1 MVETALTKDQI
12 TNAYRAERRALA
24 QLVESLNE
32 FHWGKESR
40 AHGWTNGQVAA
51 HLTLGDALPWRVA
64 LSIAFNGSINIGI
77 ELLQEKWAAL
87 GQDYVLERIK
97 KDEVSIYVRWGV
109 GYWRV
114 LALAEIIIHG
124 EDIRRSVDIPRA
136 RPPSPPLTNAILG
149 GMGARLREI
158 GLAGLVSV
166 GSNDDDVR
174 IYELNGKDGVKRQEE
189 ASDAPVKIIGSPLE
203 QILRLS
209 GREARLRVEGEG
221 ELADAA
227 RTWIDSKSD
236 SGRLFYWK

>member
-1 MVETALTKDQI
+1 MTLTKDQI
-12 TNAYRAERRALA
+12 TSAYRAERRALA

-32 FHWGKESR
+32 SHWGKESR
-40 AHGWTNGQVAA
+40 AYGWTNGQVAA
-51 HLTLGDALPWRVA
+51 HLTLGDGLPWRVA
-64 LSIAFNGSINIGI
+64 LSVAFNGSINMGI

-87 GQDYVLERIK
+87 GRDYVLERIK

-124 EDIRRSVDIPRA
+124 EDIRRSVDMPRA
-136 RPPSPPLTNAILG
+136 RPPSLPLTTAILA

-158 GLAGLVSV
+158 GLAGLVSI
-166 GSNDDDVR
+166 GSNDYDAR
-174 IYELNGKDGVKRQEE
+174 IYELNGNGGAKLQKEITE
-189 ASDAPVKIIGSPLE
+189 ASVKIIGPPLE

-236 SGRLFYWK
+236 SARLFYWK